1 GFPGRGGYRSARPP
15 QQPHPPAKIGSPI
28 WVRTSH
34 WPSARRCTANSG
46 KANSMEANI
55 GLAGSARSHAAA
67 AGRDFK
73 RDATRANSTAP
84 NGQGKGPSVF
94 FNSED
99 Q

>member
-1 GFPGRGGYRSARPP
+1 LCKIHFQQDDNEPSHGGGDFV
-15 QQPHPPAKIGSPI
+15 HD
-28 WVRTSH
+28 
-34 WPSARRCTANSG
+34 
-46 KANSMEANI
+46 
-55 GLAGSARSHAAA
+55 AA

-73 RDATRANSTAP
+73 RDATGANSTAP